1 MVGDHYSTRFDDRQ
15 RTWESGASTKSSS
28 HPEMTKV
35 VVATNVDELSSMQGV
50 GSAVL

>member
-15 RTWESGASTKSSS
+15 RTWESGAPTKSSS
-28 HPEMTKV
+28 HPEMSKV
-35 VVATNVDELSSMQGV
+35 VVATNVDELSSVQGM